1 MRRNLLTSC
10 WLGVALLGTTSASAD
25 PIILLS
31 GPGVP
36 LTTSRSTFVE
46 AHVSGPTG
54 PQQQVFD
61 RDRDTLHSAATLSGG
76 GGAAAGTATLTSSFA
91 DPLHWFGAATT
102 SVSLTAPADA
112 SASSQF
118 RGGFQVTA
126 PVTYTFTTKM
136 EAQSA
141 LVPVEGSSLD
151 NTFALANAFAVLGHV
166 VGSGR
171 DEDEPLG
178 ELLFNVTTGNSGPAN
193 TAMDRSLSGL
203 LMPGAYFL
211 FTVAQSVAN
220 TQLET
225 RATSSQA
232 ASFTFTMDFTPAESP
247 SPTPEPTSVLLLGT
261 ALAGVVGY
269 RRRLHETRS
278 FVSERQNRIDT
289 AGAMGG
295 D

>member
-1 MRRNLLTSC
+1 MRPSLLTSC
-10 WLGVALLGTTSASAD
+10 CLAVALLCAVSASAD

-36 LTTSRSTFVE
+36 LTTARLTTVQG
-46 AHVSGPTG
+46 HVSGPGG
-54 PQQQVFD
+54 PQQQSFD
-61 RDRDTLHSAATLSGG
+61 RDRDNLHSAATLSGG
-76 GGAAAGTATLTSSFA
+76 GGSAVGTATLTSSFA

-102 SVSLTAPADA
+102 NVSLTAPADA

-126 PVTYTFTTKM
+126 PVTYAFNSTMT
-136 EAQSA
+136 ARSS
-141 LVPVEGSSLD
+141 LVPLDGSSLD

-166 VGSGR
+166 VGPGR
-171 DEDEPLG
+171 DEDEPLA
-178 ELLFNVTTGNSGPAN
+178 ELLFNVRTEGSGSTN
-193 TAMDRSLSGL
+193 TSMDRSFSGL
-203 LMPGAYFL
+203 LMPGEYFL
-211 FTVAQSVAN
+211 FTVAQSSAI

-232 ASFTFTMDFTPAESP
+232 ASFTFTMDFTPAQSP

-261 ALAGVVGY
+261 AIAGVVGF
-269 RRRLHETRS
+269 RRRSARTRS
-278 FVSERQNRIDT
+278 LVAEREDWIDA
-289 AGAMGG
+289 AGAVRR